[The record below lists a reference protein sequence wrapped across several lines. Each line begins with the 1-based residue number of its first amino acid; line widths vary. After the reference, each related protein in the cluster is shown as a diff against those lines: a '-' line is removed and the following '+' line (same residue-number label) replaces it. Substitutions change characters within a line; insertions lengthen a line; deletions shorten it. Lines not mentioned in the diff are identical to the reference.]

1 MIDAIKLLITLLNII
16 YIIGLN
22 VLSLSRKTS
31 DMKNTFNNINDL
43 FTYFKDENFCR
54 QYLAEKR
61 WGNTPACVYC
71 GSTEKIYT
79 IENGKRFK
87 CKACQKKFSV
97 TVGTIFEDSKLP
109 LTKWFQAMFLISTSK
124 KGLSSLQLAS
134 QLGITQKSAWHVNH
148 RIREMIKEK
157 EALVLNNVVEID
169 ETYIGGKEK
178 NKHKNKRTPKD
189 YTTAAEKKKLRGDV
203 IRPKD
208 KIPVLGILERD
219 GKVVAFHVANTRHAT
234 IIPIIEN
241 TVTKGATMLTDEHYA
256 YEGLNLRGYT
266 HKTIQHGLGIYVQG
280 DVYTNTI
287 EGFWS
292 ILKRGIYGIYH
303 SVSEKHLQAYV
314 NEFTGR
320 YNSRYISN
328 TERFDLIL
336 GNSEGNLSYNKLTK
350 KNNCA

>member
-1 MIDAIKLLITLLNII
+1 
-16 YIIGLN
+16 
-22 VLSLSRKTS
+22 
-31 DMKNTFNNINDL
+31 MKNTFNNLNDL

-87 CKACQKKFSV
+87 CKDCQKKFSV

-157 EALVLNNVVEID
+157 ETIALNNVVEID

-178 NKHKNKRTPKD
+178 NKHANKKYVRNTL
-189 YTTAAEKKKLRGDV
+189 TAHEKKQARAKGEKSYPHIDKL
-203 IRPKD
+203 
-208 KIPVLGILERD
+208 PVLGLLERG
-219 GKVVAFHVANTRHAT
+219 GKVIAFHVANTSPKT
-234 IIPIIEN
+234 LIPIIEN
-241 TVTKGATMLTDEHYA
+241 NVTKGSTMLTDEHHA
-256 YEGLNLRGYT
+256 YGTLNERQYI

-314 NEFTGR
+314 NEFAGR
-320 YNSRYISN
+320 YNSRDISN

-336 GNSEGNLSYNKLTK
+336 KNSEGNLSYNKLTK
-350 KNNCA
+350 KI